1 MALSLCYFILLLDIY
16 YWFGTVWYAP
26 DPTQIDP
33 ETRCRDQHYLLLD
46 SLLMMKSNET
56 TKHQKKAPSKK
67 EGKDSTKPRRPLSAC
82 KSAVSKDD
90 DFDCWL

>member
-1 MALSLCYFILLLDIY
+1 
-16 YWFGTVWYAP
+16 
-26 DPTQIDP
+26 
-33 ETRCRDQHYLLLD
+33 
-46 SLLMMKSNET
+46 MMKSNET